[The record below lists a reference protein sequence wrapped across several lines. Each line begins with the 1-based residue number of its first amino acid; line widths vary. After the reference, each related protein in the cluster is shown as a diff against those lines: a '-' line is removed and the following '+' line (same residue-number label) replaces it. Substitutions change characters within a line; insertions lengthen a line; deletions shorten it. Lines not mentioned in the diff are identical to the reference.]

1 MTRGACQGHKKTR
14 WRQEAYIWKYA
25 HCSWPVCSVPRL
37 TLTARQPFPLPYK
50 QSHYEDACRPK
61 LRNANGSRK
70 WSHSKKKH
78 VENTFGSIE
87 PRLREERKHA
97 LREISNNLNLNLQGY
112 YLNFWN
118 SESHLNNLIILIS
131 YLRVPQ
137 FIFFKKKNQPWLQT
151 LMTPWTVCQ
160 RLTIYANQSYQ
171 EVSFECRR
179 FL

>member
-1 MTRGACQGHKKTR
+1 MLFNSDDFVTMTRGACQGHKKQ

-37 TLTARQPFPLPYK
+37 TLTAWQPFPLPYK

-87 PRLREERKHA
+87 PRLREEQKHA

-137 FIFFKKKNQPWLQT
+137 FIF
-151 LMTPWTVCQ
+151 
-160 RLTIYANQSYQ
+160 
-171 EVSFECRR
+171 
-179 FL
+179 